1 MNSADRESCQFVSDS
16 GLSLYFASARP
27 GGAGEL
33 DIYVSQ
39 RDSLQSEWGAARNLE
54 IVNTPDADQLPF
66 ITPDGHTLIFAST
79 RPSEGGGY
87 NLYASF
93 RRNAGDDFA
102 WDAPVPIEDI
112 NSTGHDFAAWGF
124 KDPSSGRLV
133 LYFSSDRPGGPG
145 SFDTY
150 VSMRLPNGR
159 FSPPALV
166 AELSSGD
173 VDYLPAVRKDG
184 LELFLTSN
192 RPGGG
197 MDIWS
202 STRSSTSEPWSAPVN
217 LGSMI
222 NTSGSEER
230 GATFGDSKDLYFFA
244 DRDGGE
250 GGLDLYRAVRS
261 PTTIIP
267 VGGATRGA
275 MGSQFHTAAE
285 LSNPGEGEISGYL
298 LFHPAGVAAGDSDP
312 RRIRIASLPT
322 RASCFLI

>member
-1 MNSADRESCQFVSDS
+1 M
-16 GLSLYFASARP
+16 
-27 GGAGEL
+27 
-33 DIYVSQ
+33 
-39 RDSLQSEWGAARNLE
+39 
-54 IVNTPDADQLPF
+54 
-66 ITPDGHTLIFAST
+66 
-79 RPSEGGGY
+79 
-87 NLYASF
+87 
-93 RRNAGDDFA
+93 
-102 WDAPVPIEDI
+102 
-112 NSTGHDFAAWGF
+112 
-124 KDPSSGRLV
+124 

-275 MGSQFHTAAE
+275 MGSQFHTAAQ